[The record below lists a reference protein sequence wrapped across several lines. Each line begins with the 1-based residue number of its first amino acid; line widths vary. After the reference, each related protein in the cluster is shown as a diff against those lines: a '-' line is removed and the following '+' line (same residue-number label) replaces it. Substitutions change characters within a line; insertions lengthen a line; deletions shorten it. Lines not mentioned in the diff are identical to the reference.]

1 MEEIE
6 NQALSFYETLHEYS
20 KESSNGIMTF
30 RIGGESPLCGFYIGR
45 FQDLEDLKSYL
56 IRRRLIPFVGET
68 YGMVGDKVW
77 VLSRNFHNLKVVKKK
92 NLEPVREEPQYYEE
106 VPSIHVSTANVDGDL
121 YD

>member
-1 MEEIE
+1 MEEIV
-6 NQALSFYETLHEYS
+6 NQALSFYETLHEDS

-30 RIGGESPLCGFYIGR
+30 RIGGQSPVCGFYIGR

-77 VLSRNFHNLKVVKKK
+77 VLSRKFLKNVVKKK
-92 NLEPVREEPQYYEE
+92 NLEPVREESE
-106 VPSIHVSTANVDGDL
+106 VPSIHVSTADVDGDL